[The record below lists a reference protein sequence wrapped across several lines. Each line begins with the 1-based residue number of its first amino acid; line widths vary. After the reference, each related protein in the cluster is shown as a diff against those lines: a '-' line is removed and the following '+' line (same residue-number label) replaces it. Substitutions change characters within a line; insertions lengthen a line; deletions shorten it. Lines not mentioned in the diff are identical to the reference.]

1 MESRRELYAIL
12 NIPPEASDEEI
23 RKAYRQWAQI
33 YHPDKYQDP
42 QLKDVATENFQK
54 IRDAY
59 EILSDENKRL
69 IYDVYGMEGLNSGY
83 ELGTKLNKPEEI
95 KEELER
101 LRRRKEEEK
110 IFAHSW
116 PSGSLLAK
124 FSLPQYLNGDGILSG
139 MAMFSELQSQLSSR
153 NTLSIGGNLS
163 VTGNSG
169 AGAASALLK
178 HQISPFA
185 SIELMATA
193 GLRALVNVQAS
204 RQLSQHSFATS
215 GLAISLRDGSIN
227 LSNAWTRQMS
237 ETTVGSIKLVL
248 GVESSIS
255 VGWQKKDEKT

>member
-110 IFAHSW
+110 IFAHFW

-124 FSLPQYLNGDGILSG
+124 FLFRS
-139 MAMFSELQSQLSSR
+139 
-153 NTLSIGGNLS
+153 T
-163 VTGNSG
+163 
-169 AGAASALLK
+169 
-178 HQISPFA
+178 
-185 SIELMATA
+185 
-193 GLRALVNVQAS
+193 
-204 RQLSQHSFATS
+204 
-215 GLAISLRDGSIN
+215 
-227 LSNAWTRQMS
+227 
-237 ETTVGSIKLVL
+237 
-248 GVESSIS
+248 
-255 VGWQKKDEKT
+255 